1 MSSSEKMPPGIRR
14 ADFLRGVAS
23 VGIAAGA
30 AGKSVS
36 VGAQGAPPQPGTGVQ
51 TKPATRYTSEINAR
65 YRQALRFDDTMDF
78 EEARRGLIASLPGPV
93 VIRNDR
99 GAPIWDLTQ
108 YAFIGTG
115 AQDDAPDT
123 VNPSLWR
130 MAKLNMIH
138 GLFEV
143 VDGIYQARGYDLS
156 VMSIIRSNTGYIVV
170 DPFVSAECAATVWRQ
185 LVVPKLGDK
194 PIVAVVYT
202 HSHVDHYGGVRGIVN
217 QADIDAG
224 KVKIFARR
232 ISPRRRSVRTLSPA
246 MP

>member
-1 MSSSEKMPPGIRR
+1 MGKMRAAPIAVGSAATAADSVSKGSSISGRISHVSSSEKMPPGIRR

-23 VGIAAGA
+23 VGIAAGV

-65 YRQALRFDDTMDF
+65 CRQALRFDDTMDF
-78 EEARRGLIASLPGPV
+78 GDARRGLIASLPGPV

-123 VNPSLWR
+123 VNPSL
-130 MAKLNMIH
+130 
-138 GLFEV
+138 
-143 VDGIYQARGYDLS
+143 
-156 VMSIIRSNTGYIVV
+156 
-170 DPFVSAECAATVWRQ
+170 CAW
-185 LVVPKLGDK
+185 P
-194 PIVAVVYT
+194 
-202 HSHVDHYGGVRGIVN
+202 S
-217 QADIDAG
+217 
-224 KVKIFARR
+224 
-232 ISPRRRSVRTLSPA
+232 
-246 MP
+246 